1 MTQKQHLR
9 AKARRL
15 RSQMRKI
22 ASMMQGSVIFREM
35 KCGKPNCRCTR
46 GFPHSFLVV
55 TYKEEGK
62 TKTVYVNKNRQAEAL
77 LLSRNYKQ
85 YKQLLKE
92 LTKVNLQILRLD

>member
-1 MTQKQHLR
+1 MTQKQILR
-9 AKARRL
+9 ARARRL

-22 ASMMQGSVIFREM
+22 ASMMQGSVIFRQM

-46 GFPHSFLVV
+46 GYPHSFLVV

-77 LLSRNYKQ
+77 LLSKNYKECKKLI
-85 YKQLLKE
+85 KQ

>member
-1 MTQKQHLR
+1 MTQKQILQ
-9 AKARRL
+9 AKARSL
-15 RSQMRKI
+15 RSQMRKLG
-22 ASMMQGSVIFREM
+22 SMMQGSVIFRQM

-46 GFPHSFLVV
+46 GYPHSFLVV

-77 LLSRNYKQ
+77 FLSKNYKE
-85 YKQLLKE
+85 YRKLLKE

>member
-1 MTQKQHLR
+1 MTQKQILR

-15 RSQMRKI
+15 RSQMRKLG
-22 ASMMQGSVIFREM
+22 SMMQGSLIFRQM

-46 GFPHSFLVV
+46 GYPHSFLVV

-77 LLSRNYKQ
+77 LLSKNHKEYRK
-85 YKQLLKE
+85 LIKE